1 MKNLFDSELVYN
13 EKYLQ
18 TKKNSYNGNVNT
30 NYNGKSV
37 PKEVWHHICLSLIL
51 IDSVFQMGKNYYPKL
66 IQEDCQYVVKENRM
80 TKLNNNEL
88 EFFCGLIWWRSF
100 WWKTNC

>member
-18 TKKNSYNGNVNT
+18 TKKNSYNGKVNT

-37 PKEVWHHICLSLIL
+37 LKEVWHHIFLSVIL
-51 IDSVFQMGKNYYPKL
+51 IDSVFKMGKKL
-66 IQEDCQYVVKENRM
+66 LSKINSGRFSIC
-80 TKLNNNEL
+80 
-88 EFFCGLIWWRSF
+88 C
-100 WWKTNC
+100 

>member
-18 TKKNSYNGNVNT
+18 TKKNSYNDKVNT

-37 PKEVWHHICLSLIL
+37 PKEV
-51 IDSVFQMGKNYYPKL
+51 
-66 IQEDCQYVVKENRM
+66 
-80 TKLNNNEL
+80 
-88 EFFCGLIWWRSF
+88 
-100 WWKTNC
+100 

>member
-18 TKKNSYNGNVNT
+18 TKKYSYKGNVNT

-37 PKEVWHHICLSLIL
+37 PKEVWHHICSSLIL
-51 IDSVFQMGKNYYPKL
+51 IDSVFKMGKKL
-66 IQEDCQYVVKENRM
+66 LSKINSGRLSIC
-80 TKLNNNEL
+80 
-88 EFFCGLIWWRSF
+88 C
-100 WWKTNC
+100 